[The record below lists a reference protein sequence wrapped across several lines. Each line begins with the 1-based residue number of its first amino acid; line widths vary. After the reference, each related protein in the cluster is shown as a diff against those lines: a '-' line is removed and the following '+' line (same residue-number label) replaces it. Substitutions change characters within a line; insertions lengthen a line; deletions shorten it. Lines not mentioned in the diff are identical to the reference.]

1 MWPLKISKKTT
12 PPSTV
17 VEYSACKCHT
27 FVADLNGFYFLSVI
41 FEKRRPQILCYCTL
55 RVDVSDS

>member
-17 VEYSACKCHT
+17 VEYKACKCHT
-27 FVADLNGFYFLSVI
+27 FVANLNGYFLSVI
-41 FEKRRPQILCYCTL
+41 FEKKEDLKYCVIAL
-55 RVDVSDS
+55 

>member
-27 FVADLNGFYFLSVI
+27 FVANLNGFYFLSVI
-41 FEKRRPQILCYCTL
+41 FEKKKTSNIVLLHFKGGC
-55 RVDVSDS
+55 V

>member
-27 FVADLNGFYFLSVI
+27 FVANLNGFYF
-41 FEKRRPQILCYCTL
+41 F
-55 RVDVSDS
+55 VSYIWKKKTSNIVLLHFKGGCV